1 MKFPSKSIAS
11 GHIAML
17 MFSLLVS
24 GSFVLG
30 SIIANLI
37 SPDLVT
43 FLRFLI
49 AFIAIA
55 ILILYQSKFCFL
67 KYLSIG
73 RSLILGALI
82 SIYFITMFEG
92 LKTASSTS
100 MAVVFTLTPLLAG
113 FFDLIFSNRVMSKKV
128 WITVVV
134 AAIGALWII
143 FDGNIQNFI
152 NFKVGYGEKLFFI
165 GCICHALY
173 AALIPKFNNGEPAIV
188 QTFGTLISGIIILG
202 LFSNKEIIY
211 YSWIDFPV
219 IVLLTILYLAIFATA
234 ASFFLI
240 QYSAVRL
247 SSIKVM
253 AYTYAVPIWVVLL
266 QIIFLQQLPNTIT
279 FVGAFVILVSLLI
292 LLFNDE
298 G

>member
-1 MKFPSKSIAS
+1 MKFPSKSVAS
-11 GHIAML
+11 GHMAML
-17 MFSLLVS
+17 LFSLLVS

-49 AFIAIA
+49 AFIAIT

-113 FFDLIFSNRVMSKKV
+113 FFDLIFSNRVMSRKV

-173 AALIPKFNNGEPAIV
+173 AALIPKFNNGEPAII

-211 YSWIDFPV
+211 SSWIDFPV

>member
-1 MKFPSKSIAS
+1 MKFPSKSVAS
-11 GHIAML
+11 GHMAML
-17 MFSLLVS
+17 LFSLLVS

-55 ILILYQSKFCFL
+55 ILIFYQSKFCFL
-67 KYLSIG
+67 KYLFIG

-113 FFDLIFSNRVMSKKV
+113 LFDLIFSNRVMSKKV

-173 AALIPKFNNGEPAIV
+173 AALIPKFNNGEPAII

>member
-1 MKFPSKSIAS
+1 MKFPSKSVAS
-11 GHIAML
+11 GHMAML
-17 MFSLLVS
+17 LFSLLVS

-113 FFDLIFSNRVMSKKV
+113 FFDLIFSNRVMSRKV

>member
-1 MKFPSKSIAS
+1 MKFPTKSIAS
-11 GHIAML
+11 GHMAML

-173 AALIPKFNNGEPAIV
+173 AALIPKFNNGEPAII

-202 LFSNKEIIY
+202 LFSNKEVIY
-211 YSWIDFPV
+211 YGLFDFPV

-279 FVGAFVILVSLLI
+279 FIGAFVILVSLLI

>member
-11 GHIAML
+11 GHMAML

-134 AAIGALWII
+134 AAVGALWII

-173 AALIPKFNNGEPAIV
+173 AALIPKFNNGEPAII

-211 YSWIDFPV
+211 HSWIDFPV

-279 FVGAFVILVSLLI
+279 FIGAFVILVSLLI

>member
-1 MKFPSKSIAS
+1 MKFPTKSVAS
-11 GHIAML
+11 GHMAML

-134 AAIGALWII
+134 AAVGALWII

-173 AALIPKFNNGEPAIV
+173 AALIPRFNNGEPAII

-202 LFSNKEIIY
+202 LLSNKEVIY

>member
-1 MKFPSKSIAS
+1 MKFPSKSVAS
-11 GHIAML
+11 GHMAML
-17 MFSLLVS
+17 LFSLLVS

-173 AALIPKFNNGEPAIV
+173 AALIPKFNNGEPAII

-202 LFSNKEIIY
+202 LFSNKEVIY
-211 YSWIDFPV
+211 FSWIDFPV
-219 IVLLTILYLAIFATA
+219 IVLFTILYLAIFATA

>member
-1 MKFPSKSIAS
+1 MKFPSKSVAS

-17 MFSLLVS
+17 LFSLLVS

-173 AALIPKFNNGEPAIV
+173 AALIPKFNNGEPAII

>member
-1 MKFPSKSIAS
+1 MEFPSKSIAS
-11 GHIAML
+11 GHMAML

-134 AAIGALWII
+134 AAIGAIWII

-152 NFKVGYGEKLFFI
+152 NFKVGYGEKLFFM

-173 AALIPKFNNGEPAIV
+173 AALIPKFNNGEPAII

-211 YSWIDFPV
+211 HSWIDFPV

>member
-1 MKFPSKSIAS
+1 MKFPSKSVAS
-11 GHIAML
+11 GHMAML
-17 MFSLLVS
+17 LFSLLVS

-113 FFDLIFSNRVMSKKV
+113 FFDLIFSYRVMSKKV

-211 YSWIDFPV
+211 SSWIDFPV

-279 FVGAFVILVSLLI
+279 FVGAFVILVALLI

>member
-1 MKFPSKSIAS
+1 MKFPSKSVAS
-11 GHIAML
+11 GHMAML
-17 MFSLLVS
+17 LFSLLVS

-55 ILILYQSKFCFL
+55 ILIFYQSKFCFL

-173 AALIPKFNNGEPAIV
+173 AALIPKFNNGEPAII

-211 YSWIDFPV
+211 HSWIDFPV

>member
-1 MKFPSKSIAS
+1 MKYPSKSVAS
-11 GHIAML
+11 GHMAML
-17 MFSLLVS
+17 LFSLLVS

-67 KYLSIG
+67 KYLFIG

-173 AALIPKFNNGEPAIV
+173 AALIPKFNNGEPAII

>member
-1 MKFPSKSIAS
+1 MKFPSKSVAS
-11 GHIAML
+11 GHMAML
-17 MFSLLVS
+17 LFSLLVS

-30 SIIANLI
+30 SFIANLI

-49 AFIAIA
+49 AFIAIT

-211 YSWIDFPV
+211 HSWIDFPV

-266 QIIFLQQLPNTIT
+266 QIIFLQELPNTIT

>member
-1 MKFPSKSIAS
+1 MKFPSKYIAS
-11 GHIAML
+11 GHMAML

-173 AALIPKFNNGEPAIV
+173 AALIPKFNNGEPAII

>member
-1 MKFPSKSIAS
+1 MKFPTKSIAS
-11 GHIAML
+11 GHMAML

-173 AALIPKFNNGEPAIV
+173 AALIPKFNNGEPAII

-202 LFSNKEIIY
+202 LLSNKEVIY

-279 FVGAFVILVSLLI
+279 FIGAFVILVSLLI

>member
-1 MKFPSKSIAS
+1 MKFPSKSVAS
-11 GHIAML
+11 GHMAML
-17 MFSLLVS
+17 LFSLLVS

-113 FFDLIFSNRVMSKKV
+113 FFDLIFSNRVMSRKV

-173 AALIPKFNNGEPAIV
+173 AALIPKFNNGEPAII

-211 YSWIDFPV
+211 SSWIDFPV

>member
-11 GHIAML
+11 GHMAML

-128 WITVVV
+128 WITVIV

-173 AALIPKFNNGEPAIV
+173 AALIPKFNNGEPAII

-211 YSWIDFPV
+211 HSWIDFPV

>member
-1 MKFPSKSIAS
+1 MKFPSKSVAS
-11 GHIAML
+11 GHMAML
-17 MFSLLVS
+17 LFSLLVS

-49 AFIAIA
+49 AFIAIT

-173 AALIPKFNNGEPAIV
+173 AALIPKFNNGEPAII

-279 FVGAFVILVSLLI
+279 FVGAFFILVSLLI

>member
-1 MKFPSKSIAS
+1 MKFPSKSVAS
-11 GHIAML
+11 GHMAML

-173 AALIPKFNNGEPAIV
+173 AALIPKFNNGEPAII

-211 YSWIDFPV
+211 HSWIDFPV

-234 ASFFLI
+234 TSFFLI

-266 QIIFLQQLPNTIT
+266 QITFLQQLPNTIT

>member
-1 MKFPSKSIAS
+1 MKFPSKSVAS
-11 GHIAML
+11 GHMAML
-17 MFSLLVS
+17 LFSLLVS

-55 ILILYQSKFCFL
+55 ILIFYQSKFCFL

-128 WITVVV
+128 WISVVV

-173 AALIPKFNNGEPAIV
+173 AALIPKFNNGEPAII
-188 QTFGTLISGIIILG
+188 QTFGTLISGIIILW

-279 FVGAFVILVSLLI
+279 FVGAFVILISLLI

>member
-1 MKFPSKSIAS
+1 MKFPSKSVAS
-11 GHIAML
+11 GHMAML
-17 MFSLLVS
+17 LFSLLVS

-49 AFIAIA
+49 AFIAIT

-113 FFDLIFSNRVMSKKV
+113 FFDLIFSNRVMSRKV

>member
-55 ILILYQSKFCFL
+55 ILILYQSKFRFL
-67 KYLSIG
+67 KYLSTG

-173 AALIPKFNNGEPAIV
+173 AALIPKFNNGEPAII

-211 YSWIDFPV
+211 DSWIDFPV

>member
-11 GHIAML
+11 GHMAML

-49 AFIAIA
+49 ALIAIA

-211 YSWIDFPV
+211 SSWIDFPV

>member
-1 MKFPSKSIAS
+1 MKFPSKSVAS
-11 GHIAML
+11 GHMAML
-17 MFSLLVS
+17 TFSLLVS

-43 FLRFLI
+43 FIRFLI
-49 AFIAIA
+49 AFIVIA
-55 ILILYQSKFCFL
+55 VLILYQSKVHFL
-67 KYLSIG
+67 KYLSIW

-173 AALIPKFNNGEPAIV
+173 AALIPKFNNGEPAII

>member
-11 GHIAML
+11 GHMAML

-49 AFIAIA
+49 AFIVIA
-55 ILILYQSKFCFL
+55 ILILYQSKYCFL

-173 AALIPKFNNGEPAIV
+173 AALIPKFNNGEPAII

-202 LFSNKEIIY
+202 LFSNKEVIY
-211 YSWIDFPV
+211 FSWIDFPV
-219 IVLLTILYLAIFATA
+219 IVLFTIVYLAFFATA

>member
-1 MKFPSKSIAS
+1 MKFPTKSVAS
-11 GHIAML
+11 GHMAML

-173 AALIPKFNNGEPAIV
+173 AALIPKFNNGEPAII

-211 YSWIDFPV
+211 HSWIDFPV

>member
-1 MKFPSKSIAS
+1 MKFPSKSVAS
-11 GHIAML
+11 GHMAML
-17 MFSLLVS
+17 LFSLLVS

-143 FDGNIQNFI
+143 FDGNIQNLI

-173 AALIPKFNNGEPAIV
+173 AALIPKFNNGEPAII

-211 YSWIDFPV
+211 SSWIDFPV

>member
-1 MKFPSKSIAS
+1 MKFPSKSVAS
-11 GHIAML
+11 GHMAML
-17 MFSLLVS
+17 LFSLLVS

-55 ILILYQSKFCFL
+55 VLILYQSKVRFL

-134 AAIGALWII
+134 AAVGALWII

-173 AALIPKFNNGEPAIV
+173 AALIPKFNNGEPAII

-211 YSWIDFPV
+211 HSWIDFPV

-279 FVGAFVILVSLLI
+279 FIGAFVILVSLLI

>member
-1 MKFPSKSIAS
+1 MKFPTKSIAS
-11 GHIAML
+11 GHMAML

-128 WITVVV
+128 WITVCI
-134 AAIGALWII
+134 AAVGALWII

-173 AALIPKFNNGEPAIV
+173 AALIPKFNNGEPAII
-188 QTFGTLISGIIILG
+188 QTFGTLISGIIFLG
-202 LFSNKEIIY
+202 LFSNKGIIY
-211 YSWIDFPV
+211 HSWIDFPV

>member
-11 GHIAML
+11 GHMAML

-43 FLRFLI
+43 FLRFII

-55 ILILYQSKFCFL
+55 ILILFQSKFRFL

-173 AALIPKFNNGEPAIV
+173 AALIPKFNNGEPAII

-202 LFSNKEIIY
+202 LFSNKEIIFH
-211 YSWIDFPV
+211 SWIDFPV

>member
-1 MKFPSKSIAS
+1 MKFPSKSVAS
-11 GHIAML
+11 GHMAML
-17 MFSLLVS
+17 LFSLLVS

-234 ASFFLI
+234 TSFFLI

>member
-11 GHIAML
+11 GHMAML
-17 MFSLLVS
+17 LFSLLVS

-173 AALIPKFNNGEPAIV
+173 AALIPKFNNGEPAII

>member
-1 MKFPSKSIAS
+1 MKFPSKSVAS
-11 GHIAML
+11 GHMAML
-17 MFSLLVS
+17 LFSLLVS

-55 ILILYQSKFCFL
+55 ILILYQNKFCFL

-173 AALIPKFNNGEPAIV
+173 AALIPKFNNGEPAII

>member
-1 MKFPSKSIAS
+1 MKFPSKSVAS
-11 GHIAML
+11 GHMAML
-17 MFSLLVS
+17 LFSLLVS

-49 AFIAIA
+49 AFIAIT

-113 FFDLIFSNRVMSKKV
+113 LFDLIFSNRVMSKKV

-173 AALIPKFNNGEPAIV
+173 AALIPKFNNGEPAII

-279 FVGAFVILVSLLI
+279 FVGAFFILVSLLI

>member
-1 MKFPSKSIAS
+1 MKFPSKSVAS
-11 GHIAML
+11 GHMAML

-173 AALIPKFNNGEPAIV
+173 AALIPKFNNGEPAII

-211 YSWIDFPV
+211 HSWIDFPV

-266 QIIFLQQLPNTIT
+266 QIIFLQQLPNKIT

>member
-11 GHIAML
+11 GHMAML

-55 ILILYQSKFCFL
+55 VLILYQSKFRFL

-143 FDGNIQNFI
+143 FDGNIQNFL

-173 AALIPKFNNGEPAIV
+173 AALIPKFNNGEPAII

-211 YSWIDFPV
+211 HSWIDFPV

>member
-1 MKFPSKSIAS
+1 MKFPSKSVAS
-11 GHIAML
+11 GHMAML
-17 MFSLLVS
+17 LFSLLVS

-37 SPDLVT
+37 DPDLVT
-43 FLRFLI
+43 LLRFVM
-49 AFIAIA
+49 AFLLIA
-55 ILILYQSKFCFL
+55 ILIVFKDKLYLMKD
-67 KYLSIG
+67 LSIG

-211 YSWIDFPV
+211 SSWIDFPV

>member
-1 MKFPSKSIAS
+1 MKFPSKTIAS

-17 MFSLLVS
+17 TFSLLVS
-24 GSFVLG
+24 GSFIIG

-43 FLRFLI
+43 FLRFLL

-55 ILILYQSKFCFL
+55 VLIPYQSKVRFV
-67 KYLSIG
+67 KYLSIW

-100 MAVVFTLTPLLAG
+100 MAVVFTFTPLLAG

-134 AAIGALWII
+134 AAVGALWII
-143 FDGNIQNFI
+143 FDGNIENFI
-152 NFKVGYGEKLFFI
+152 NFKVGYGEKLFFL

-173 AALIPKFNNGEPAIV
+173 AALIPKFNNSEPAII

-202 LFSNKEIIY
+202 LFSNEKVFY
-211 YSWIDFPV
+211 FSWIDFPF
-219 IVLLTILYLAIFATA
+219 IVLISILYLAIFATA